1 MAFGN
6 FYRAFFFFSQSADIC
21 AQPESA
27 GIHTDSEPAYD
38 LNEFEDSYTGPHA
51 RIADIESIFDESAQ
65 THNFARCL

>member
-6 FYRAFFFFSQSADIC
+6 FYRAFIFFSPSADSS
-21 AQPESA
+21 AQPDSA
-27 GIHTDSEPAYD
+27 NPHADSEPACD